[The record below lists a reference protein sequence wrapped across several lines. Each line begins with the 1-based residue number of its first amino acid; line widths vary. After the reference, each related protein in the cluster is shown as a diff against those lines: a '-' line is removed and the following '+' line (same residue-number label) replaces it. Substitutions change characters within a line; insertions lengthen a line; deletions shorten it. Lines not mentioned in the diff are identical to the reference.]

1 MGLFDFF
8 RSKSSD
14 SVPVRNK
21 VIQKLSY
28 CGPKY
33 TVARFKIDKSLL
45 PTKTKALLVAQE
57 GNCID
62 ERYLEDWHG
71 YSSYHDIQQALGN
84 GMTLIEKEYS
94 TMLKRKLFL
103 YQLDWIPSNN
113 DDYMLV
119 FPATGEEI
127 YFEIYAMDTFNVLH
141 LLSHCEL

>member
-8 RSKSSD
+8 RSKSND

-57 GNCID
+57 GHCID
-62 ERYLEDWHG
+62 ERYL
-71 YSSYHDIQQALGN
+71 
-84 GMTLIEKEYS
+84 
-94 TMLKRKLFL
+94 
-103 YQLDWIPSNN
+103 
-113 DDYMLV
+113 
-119 FPATGEEI
+119 
-127 YFEIYAMDTFNVLH
+127 
-141 LLSHCEL
+141 

>member
-1 MGLFDFF
+1 MGPFDFF
-8 RSKSSD
+8 RSKSND
-14 SVPVRNK
+14 SVPVCNK

-57 GNCID
+57 GHCID

-71 YSSYHDIQQALGN
+71 YSSYHDIQQALGH

-113 DDYMLV
+113 DDYILA

-127 YFEIYAMDTFNVLH
+127 YFEIYAMDTFNILH
-141 LLSHCEL
+141 LMLHCEL